1 VTVHFLII
9 VSQTKLRSGR
19 GSANDTVWIP
29 ECLLLTETF
38 INNYPQTRTLLALD
52 CLTLTSFHGPQPWI
66 KSIWEPKEDSL
77 SHINAL
83 ASTESH
89 ISSGEDSWAGGS
101 LPQHSEMLPGSSLI
115 SLHRELS
122 LSSASMPLIERRK
135 DKVVTVGSIHTWV
148 THQWLGLCGACVDVC
163 LHNCKGQLS
172 FFLVRQFSPPHL
184 SPHDNNSPPESYKRE
199 EIWHT
204 HKE

>member
-1 VTVHFLII
+1 MTVHFLII

-29 ECLLLTETF
+29 ECLQLTETF

-101 LPQHSEMLPGSSLI
+101 LPQHSEMLPGSSLL
-115 SLHRELS
+115 SLHREHS

-135 DKVVTVGSIHTWV
+135 DKVVTVGSIHISV
-148 THQWLGLCGACVDVC
+148 TTQWLRLWRC
-163 LHNCKGQLS
+163 LSRSKNHKGKDQPRFCRKCRKCS
-172 FFLVRQFSPPHL
+172 Y
-184 SPHDNNSPPESYKRE
+184 SPHWTSDHITIIPLKLQERRNIS
-199 EIWHT
+199 
-204 HKE
+204 